1 MYKNFL
7 VIFRAMY
14 DDFVFKRFPLAKV
27 IFLRAPMPKW
37 LFMPTEHAETCYLR
51 LTKHFLFQ
59 KCFCFKFCDGQ
70 IWYEYCFHISGS
82 ESLLHG
88 FLHSL
93 GRFRWTVTYS
103 VIAIV
108 ITVSNSA
115 TIVIFVKRN
124 FWSVFVSWF
133 KAWPLW
139 AHFWELNQFSI
150 HPQEAL
156 LLLVF
161 QCVDVFTG
169 FVSIV
174 TLASI
179 LLERMYVILWSLRHR
194 TRRYVSTLAWLESRG
209 YLVCWEFCIDFFFT
223 SSLYP
228 GWAS

>member
-1 MYKNFL
+1 MFL
-7 VIFRAMY
+7 LQVLWRSNLLRVLFSSDQRACFM
-14 DDFVFKRFPLAKV
+14 DFSTHWDVF
-27 IFLRAPMPKW
+27 
-37 LFMPTEHAETCYLR
+37 
-51 LTKHFLFQ
+51 
-59 KCFCFKFCDGQ
+59 
-70 IWYEYCFHISGS
+70 
-82 ESLLHG
+82 
-88 FLHSL
+88 
-93 GRFRWTVTYS
+93 WTVTYS

-161 QCVDVFTG
+161 QCVDV
-169 FVSIV
+169 V

-179 LLERMYVILWSLRHR
+179 LLERMYAILWSLRHR
-194 TRRYVSTLAWLESRG
+194 TRRYLSTLAWLESRG
-209 YLVCWEFCIDFFFT
+209 YLVCWEFRIDFFFT

>member
-1 MYKNFL
+1 
-7 VIFRAMY
+7 MY

-59 KCFCFKFCDGQ
+59 NVFASSSVTVKFATSIVFIFQDQRACFMDFSTHWDVF
-70 IWYEYCFHISGS
+70 
-82 ESLLHG
+82 
-88 FLHSL
+88 
-93 GRFRWTVTYS
+93 WT
-103 VIAIV
+103 
-108 ITVSNSA
+108 

-209 YLVCWEFCIDFFFT
+209 YLVCWEFRIDFFFT